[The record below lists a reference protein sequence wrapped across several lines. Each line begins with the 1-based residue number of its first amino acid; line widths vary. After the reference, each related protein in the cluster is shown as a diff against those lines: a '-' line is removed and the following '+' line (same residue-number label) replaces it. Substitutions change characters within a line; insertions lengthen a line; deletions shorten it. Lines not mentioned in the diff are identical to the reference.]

1 VTRVPAEDKAGEPA
15 PPRRGLWPDLTPWR
29 SSRGFRLVFA
39 SRTVT
44 GLGTQALEVGL
55 LVQAK
60 QLTGS
65 PLIVG
70 LLGLTELVPLL
81 AFGLYGGVLADRFD
95 RRALMRWGEL
105 GLAGCSA
112 LLLVNALLPHPV
124 LWPLFAISA
133 VAVSIAALQR
143 PSFDATLP
151 RLVGRDQLTAAAALM
166 SLSQNAMFLLG
177 SSLGGVLAVT
187 PGPWLVYGLDAA
199 GLVISFGFLTRL
211 QPLPRTVAADDGDA
225 GQPGSPLRQITAG
238 LRYAVQRRD
247 LLGSYL
253 TDLAAMVFAYP
264 NALFPFVAAEL
275 HAPWATG
282 LMFAAPSV
290 GAFAVTVLSG
300 WMSRVRR
307 HGLAIALA
315 AATWGLGIAGFG
327 LSPGIYLALG
337 CLVIAGAGD
346 MISGIFRETLWNQ
359 TIPDELRGRLAGV
372 ELLSYGLGP
381 PAGTLRSG
389 VVASLV
395 SSRFSLVSGGLACV
409 AAVAAVGVLVPS
421 FVRYKAEPART

>member
-1 VTRVPAEDKAGEPA
+1 MPAEDEATGEAA
-15 PPRRGLWPDLTPWR
+15 PHRGLWPDLSPWR
-29 SSRGFRLVFA
+29 SSRGFRLVLA

-44 GLGTQALEVGL
+44 GLGAQALEVAL

-70 LLGLTELVPLL
+70 LLGLTELAPLL

-105 GLAGCSA
+105 GVAACSA
-112 LLLVNALLPHPV
+112 LLLVNALLPHPL

-133 VAVSIAALQR
+133 VAVSVGSLQR

-151 RLVGRDQLTAAAALM
+151 RLVSRQQLTAAAALM

-211 QPLPRTVAADDGDA
+211 APLPRAGQDDGA
-225 GQPGSPLRQITAG
+225 GPGSPLRQIGAG
-238 LRYAVQRRD
+238 LRYAVRRKD

-253 TDLAAMVFAYP
+253 ADLAAMIFAYP
-264 NALFPFVAAEL
+264 NALFPFVAASL
-275 HAPWATG
+275 HARWATG
-282 LMFAAPSV
+282 LMFAAPSA
-290 GAFAVTVLSG
+290 GALAVTAASG
-300 WMSRVRR
+300 WMSRIRR
-307 HGLAIALA
+307 HGLAIIASA
-315 AATWGLGIAGFG
+315 AAWGLGIAGFG
-327 LSPGIYLALG
+327 LSPGIYLALT
-337 CLVIAGAGD
+337 CLVVARAAD
-346 MISGIFRETLWNQ
+346 MVSGIFRETLWNQ

-372 ELLSYGLGP
+372 ELLSYGVGP
-381 PAGTLRSG
+381 PAGQLRSG

-395 SSRFSLVSGGLACV
+395 SSRFSLVSGGLAC
-409 AAVAAVGVLVPS
+409 ALAVAAVGALMPS
-421 FVRYKAEPART
+421 FVRYRSDPTRT